1 MSLKNLLGLTDANIS
16 DSEIMAKVAEAMRK
30 NLSEIEFVK
39 LDGSRIKIE
48 LPNDIAF
55 DPSMDLGSWEF

>member
-30 NLSEIEFVK
+30 GLSEVEFINI
-39 LDGSRIKIE
+39 DGSRTKIE
-48 LPNDIAF
+48 LPNGSGF
-55 DPSMDLGSWEF
+55 DPKMDIGS